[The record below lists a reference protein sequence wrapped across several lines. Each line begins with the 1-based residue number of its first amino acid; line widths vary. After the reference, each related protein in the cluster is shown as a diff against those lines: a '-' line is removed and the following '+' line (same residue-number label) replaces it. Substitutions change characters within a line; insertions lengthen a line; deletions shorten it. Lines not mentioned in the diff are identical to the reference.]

1 METFEAI
8 LKRRSIR
15 RYTSKEITEEQI
27 KKLMEAAMAAPSA
40 HNNQPWEFVVVK
52 DREIRGKLSKAH
64 PYAWMCAESPL
75 VVVVCGDT
83 DSLQWIDDCS
93 AAAENMLLAGTE
105 MGLGSCWI
113 AARGTKY
120 SGKDDEQVIRDILG
134 IPKKIGVL
142 CMLSFG
148 YPDEEKAPRTQY
160 KEDKIHRERY

>member
-15 RYTSKEITEEQI
+15 RYKAKDITEKEI
-27 KKLMEAAMAAPSA
+27 KRLLEAAMAAPSA

-52 DREIRGKLSKAH
+52 DKEMRTKLSKVH
-64 PYAWMCAESPL
+64 PYAWSCAEAPL
-75 VVVVCGDT
+75 IVVICGNKD
-83 DSLQWIDDCS
+83 DLSWVEDCS
-93 AAAENMLLAGTE
+93 AAAENMLLEATE
-105 MGLGSCWI
+105 IGLGGCWI

-120 SGKDDEQVIRDILG
+120 SGKDDGQVIADILG
-134 IPKKIGVL
+134 IPKTIGVL

-160 KEDKIHRERY
+160 TEDKVHWEKY

>member
-1 METFEAI
+1 MDTYEAI

-15 RYTSKEITEEQI
+15 RYKPKDLADEQI
-27 KKLMEAAMAAPSA
+27 KKLLEAAMAAPSA

-52 DREIRGKLSKAH
+52 DKEMRGKLSKVH

-75 VVVVCGDT
+75 VIVVCGDT
-83 DSLQWIDDCS
+83 GSPQWIDDCS

-120 SGKDDEQVIRDILG
+120 SGKDDEQAVRDILE
-134 IPKKIGVL
+134 IPKTAGVL

-160 KEDKIHRERY
+160 KEEKIHRDRY